1 METVKSNKTESR
13 EVNIANPLYDY
24 AFKYLMEDNEV
35 ARKFISAIIGEEVI
49 ELAFSPQEYVNTT
62 ENMDNPEWKYCRL
75 DFIARIRTDKGIK
88 AVMIEVQ
95 KVSIGTDIRRFRRY
109 LGSQYQLQNLEK
121 ITVKN
126 NKEIIEYE
134 PIPIYCIFVLGDGIG
149 IQDVP
154 VVTVN
159 PKIADNATGNELSY
173 ENNEFIT
180 NLNHRSWII
189 QVPELKNR
197 CNNDTEVLLSIFDQ
211 TNRVK
216 DKRLLLKIREENF
229 PPKYRS
235 IIRRLE
241 LAAADESLRKAM
253 QDEDDFVIHE
263 RKQQAI
269 IAQERTEKEAALAVI
284 AEKEA
289 TIARE
294 RAEKETLLAEIA
306 RLKTIGTI

>member
-1 METVKSNKTESR
+1 
-13 EVNIANPLYDY
+13 
-24 AFKYLMEDNEV
+24 
-35 ARKFISAIIGEEVI
+35 
-49 ELAFSPQEYVNTT
+49 
-62 ENMDNPEWKYCRL
+62 
-75 DFIARIRTDKGIK
+75 
-88 AVMIEVQ
+88 MIEVQ
-95 KVSIGTDIRRFRRY
+95 KVSIGTDIVRFRRY

-149 IQDVP
+149 IKDVP
-154 VVTVN
+154 VITVN
-159 PKIADNATGNELSY
+159 PKVANNATGDELTT
-173 ENNEFIT
+173 ETNNEFIT

-197 CNNDTEVLLSIFDQ
+197 RNNDTEVLLSIFDQ

-216 DKRLLLKIREENF
+216 DKRLLLKVREENF
-229 PPKYRS
+229 PEKYRP

-269 IAQERTEKEAALAVI
+269 IAEKQAIIAQERAEKDAAIAII
-284 AEKEA
+284 AEKDA
-289 TIARE
+289 IIAKE
-294 RAEKETLLAEIA
+294 RAEKEALLAEIA
-306 RLKTIGTI
+306 ALKAKSNTEI

>member
-1 METVKSNKTESR
+1 
-13 EVNIANPLYDY
+13 
-24 AFKYLMEDNEV
+24 MEDNEV
-35 ARKFISAIIGEEVI
+35 ARKFISAITGEEVI

-62 ENMDNPEWKYCRL
+62 EGMDNQEWKYCRL
-75 DFIARIRTDKGIK
+75 DFIARIHTDKGIK

-95 KVSIGTDIRRFRRY
+95 KASIGTDIRRFRRY

-121 ITVKN
+121 ITIKN
-126 NKEIIEYE
+126 NKEIIESE

-149 IQDVP
+149 IKDVP

-159 PKIADNATGNELSY
+159 PKVADNATGNELSD

-197 CNNDTEVLLSIFDQ
+197 RNNDTEVLLSIFDQ

-216 DKRLLLKIREENF
+216 DKRLLLKVREENF
-229 PPKYRS
+229 PQKYRP

-263 RKQQAI
+263 RKQQA
-269 IAQERTEKEAALAVI
+269 TI

-289 TIARE
+289 EKEAAIAEKDAAIAEKDAAIAALAKE
-294 RAEKETLLAEIA
+294 RAEKEALLAKIA
-306 RLKTIGTI
+306 ALEAKSNTGKGF